1 MLSTLSTRQEYAQSI
16 VTRQSL
22 CGTKV
27 APKIYQ
33 SPLKVVQKNVSELSQ
48 RCVKVV
54 SKMCQNCIK
63 LVTQFCKFCVT
74 VVSKYT
80 KIVAKLFL
88 SYLRYDLI

>member
-1 MLSTLSTRQEYAQSI
+1 MLSTLSSRQEYAQSI

-33 SPLKVVQKNVSELSQ
+33 SPLKVVKKNVSELSQ

-54 SKMCQNCIK
+54 SKMC
-63 LVTQFCKFCVT
+63 
-74 VVSKYT
+74 
-80 KIVAKLFL
+80 KIVLNLCHSFVNFVSQLSQSRLKLSQ
-88 SYLRYDLI
+88 SYF